1 MILYYLLFLQV
12 LLLFNALSKFVGSQM
27 VHRPKV
33 SCTLQT
39 RALVHTPR
47 TNSAKKDLFGAEVE
61 KYIQYYILIIFDPG
75 TKLHVITI
83 LETLQRTRLIMDE
96 LNQNSQEREHYTGR
110 VNQSIDVEK

>member
-39 RALVHTPR
+39 RALVHAPR

-83 LETLQRTRLIMDE
+83 L
-96 LNQNSQEREHYTGR
+96 
-110 VNQSIDVEK
+110 